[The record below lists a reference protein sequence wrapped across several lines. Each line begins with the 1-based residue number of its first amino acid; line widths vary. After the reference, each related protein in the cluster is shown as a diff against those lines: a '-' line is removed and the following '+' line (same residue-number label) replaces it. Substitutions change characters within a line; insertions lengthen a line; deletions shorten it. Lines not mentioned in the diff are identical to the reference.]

1 MKRNYPFDAIS
12 SVPDQDLIKQIVWR
26 GSIKLPLCNKTIW
39 NQLVTSHSNKS
50 YAVTTA
56 KLNHA

>member
-1 MKRNYPFDAIS
+1 M
-12 SVPDQDLIKQIVWR
+12 WR
-26 GSIKLPLCNKTIW
+26 GSIKLPLRRNVCNNAMW

-56 KLNHA
+56 KLNHAEFLTSNHR